1 MGESPYYVSVQVR
14 NFGNLS
20 EVANRSPKAA
30 DKGEF
35 LDSLGVNGAIVQL
48 PRKDWNKLSRAF
60 EE

>member
-48 PRKDWNKLSRAF
+48 PRKDWN
-60 EE
+60 